1 MCSVGFLTSRRVS
14 IVHIGGS
21 RAVSSPFLWSLVVCG
36 SVGDLNTHSGTSSR
50 WRDAH
55 NAFFVARGVPL
66 LSGCQWDVA
75 VESGVNPA
83 QRVALVRRLLALPLI

>member
-1 MCSVGFLTSRRVS
+1 M
-14 IVHIGGS
+14 
-21 RAVSSPFLWSLVVCG
+21 VCG

-75 VESGVNPA
+75 VESGSQPGPMRRPCPPA
-83 QRVALVRRLLALPLI
+83 VGFAFDLKSPNVTI